1 MAEVKTIKIDVDT
14 KQAVDAMENLSKATH
29 DVNKSFEEV
38 YGDLQPLTTRMG
50 EAEDRLYELANAGK
64 TTTKEY
70 QDLLK
75 TVGNYRKVQIQT
87 DMAVDAAATT
97 MAQKLGGALGGV
109 TAGFELTQGVMGA
122 FGAESEQVE
131 KALLKVQSAMAIAQG
146 VQGVREA
153 IPAFMA
159 LRTAAM
165 TTFAGMTTASKI
177 FMTAGIGVLITGIG
191 LLISNF
197 DKVANVFTGEIERN
211 ARYTKSLNTSAR
223 AIKDNAKELEDRST
237 ALQRNQSYELAM
249 AAAQGAT
256 TAELRKMKVAQ
267 ADERIELEKDSIAR
281 AENIYWLAKQKY
293 QKLVNADA
301 DEEIIKKAKENAIE
315 AREVLTKE
323 REDLKA
329 AVIDKQEIIRENN
342 IEIAKEGV
350 AAVKAAKDRSKEQ
363 ADIDKQE
370 LEAKTEVINKLKQAE
385 QDYANSLLTEQE
397 KEKVAVTRKYEELYK
412 EAEKYNLDTKK
423 LKEAETAEK
432 ENIDKKYEDAR
443 LKIIDEANKKAN
455 DLKIQAE
462 NEYLDQIANIQ
473 EANFQASLSE
483 EQREVQAVN
492 DKYFALQDAAKDNAE
507 QLAVIEEAKTRELGV
522 INDKYRK
529 EEADKEKQKTDTSLK
544 LAKDALSLIAD
555 IAEMNAGKDLKRQ
568 KKAFQIKKAAS
579 LAQATIDGY
588 TSVLSTFASTPGGLA
603 IKTAAAALAGVA
615 AAVQIAKI
623 AKSKY
628 EGGGAAST
636 GGMNVSGGD
645 GGGGGGTVA
654 PQAPSF
660 NVVGNSGMNQLA
672 QIQQQPV
679 QAYVVSGEV
688 TSAQALDR
696 NRVKNATL

>member
-14 KQAVDAMENLSKATH
+14 KQAVNAMENLSKATN

-50 EAEDRLYELANAGK
+50 EAEDRLYELANAGQ
-64 TTTKEY
+64 TASQEY
-70 QDLLK
+70 QDLLE
-75 TVGNYRKVQIQT
+75 TVGRYRKVQIQT

-122 FGAESEQVE
+122 FGAESEEVE

-146 VQGVREA
+146 VQGVKEA

-177 FMTAGIGVLITGIG
+177 FMSAGIGILITGIG

-211 ARYTKSLNTSAR
+211 ARYTKALNTSAR
-223 AIKDNAKELEDRST
+223 AIKDNAKELEDRSS

-249 AAAQGAT
+249 AEAQGAT

-267 ADERIELEKDSIAR
+267 AEERIELEKDSVAR

-329 AVIDKQEIIRENN
+329 ALIDKKEIIRENN
-342 IEIAKEGV
+342 VE
-350 AAVKAAKDRSKEQ
+350 AVKERKSDSDNLKDKVKEDLQTIKDNLKDARDVQLTEYEKQKKDIEEKYDAQIALAKKYHKSTIDLEKAKNKELTDLELTQ
-363 ADIDKQE
+363 VDITRGGEDKK
-370 LEAKTEVINKLKQAE
+370 LEIRIKTIKQTE
-385 QDYANSLLTEQE
+385 QFQEQE
-397 KEKVAVTRKYEELYK
+397 KKGLVGVAEVRERIFQR
-412 EAEKYNLDTKK
+412 
-423 LKEAETAEK
+423 EK
-432 ENIDKKYEDAR
+432 EIDEKKRKGQEDA
-443 LKIIDEANKKAN
+443 LAATAGT
-455 DLKIQAE
+455 LG
-462 NEYLDQIANIQ
+462 QIAELFGKQ
-473 EANFQASLSE
+473 T
-483 EQREVQAVN
+483 
-492 DKYFALQDAAKDNAE
+492 AAGKA
-507 QLAVIEEAKTRELGV
+507 AA
-522 INDKYRK
+522 
-529 EEADKEKQKTDTSLK
+529 
-544 LAKDALSLIAD
+544 
-555 IAEMNAGKDLKRQ
+555 IAE
-568 KKAFQIKKAAS
+568 
-579 LAQATIDGY
+579 ATIQTFLSAQKAY
-588 TSVLSTFASTPGGLA
+588 TSTVGIPVVGPVLAPINAGLA
-603 IKTAAAALAGVA
+603 IAAGIKNIQAIT
-615 AAVQIAKI
+615 AVQ
-623 AKSKY
+623 
-628 EGGGAAST
+628 T
-636 GGMNVSGGD
+636 PD
-645 GGGGGGTVA
+645 GGGSGGGNVSNSFASAT
-654 PQAPSF
+654 PQAPNF

-672 QIQQQPV
+672 QIQQQPI

-696 NRVKNATL
+696 NRIKNATL